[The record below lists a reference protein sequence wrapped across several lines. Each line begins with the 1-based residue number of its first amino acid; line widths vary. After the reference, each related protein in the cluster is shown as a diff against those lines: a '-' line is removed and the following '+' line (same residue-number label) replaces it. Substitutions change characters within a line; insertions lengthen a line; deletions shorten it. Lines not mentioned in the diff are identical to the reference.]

1 MNVKLT
7 TETARRSALILKET
21 THVPVLRVLWT
32 QVQME
37 LMLSALTL
45 VRISFFFPCLLLFLP
60 GYFIIAQNANCLF
73 WMGGLFLSLTFLR
86 KMFIRLVT
94 SVGQRKESPEESNLR
109 PSDSALR
116 CSTTEPQR
124 LLGERGLLRSSYD
137 TRPNLVVVRLV
148 FYCPIFFCLFLFCFV
163 FFVAS
168 VEELYQIL
176 TAQSETWFPTLSLLF
191 LWSLL
196 SLYAF
201 HRRVFWWDTPVWQS
215 REMPQHSR

>member
-1 MNVKLT
+1 
-7 TETARRSALILKET
+7 
-21 THVPVLRVLWT
+21 
-32 QVQME
+32 
-37 LMLSALTL
+37 MLSALTL
-45 VRISFFFPCLLLFLP
+45 VRISFFFPCLLFFLP

-73 WMGGLFLSLTFLR
+73 WVGGLFLSLTFLR